1 MAATCELLIFPF
13 INGVFMTKRWLLAC
27 PLLLALPWGAH
38 AQSSVTLYGVIDAA
52 VALEDTGEPGR
63 DSRKVLNS
71 GNQSS
76 SRLGF
81 RGSEDLGAGLK
92 AVFNLESG
100 FSVDT
105 GAADSAFF
113 GRRAVVGLEGAFGS
127 LMLGREYSPNAS
139 VAGATDI
146 FGQGF
151 FGTNLSAFA
160 TGRLTRRLSNSVT
173 YITPRFNGMR
183 ASFAASPS
191 EGTAGASRLLGSAL
205 EFNAGRLYVGGGYHD
220 VERLNGLK
228 DKEYALGL
236 GYGVGNIDVKG
247 NYLVA
252 DPSGTGNKFE
262 QFNIG
267 ASIGLGKGRLF
278 GNIQS
283 NRLQGGAKG
292 TAMAVTYSYE
302 LSKRTNVYT
311 SYARMSNNGTGR
323 FGLSSS
329 STSVTPAA
337 SAPGADPSVLAL
349 GLRHRF

>member
-1 MAATCELLIFPF
+1 
-13 INGVFMTKRWLLAC
+13 MTKKWLLAC
-27 PLLLALPWGAH
+27 PLLAVLPIGAQ
-38 AQSSVTLYGVIDAA
+38 AQSSVTLYGLVDAA
-52 VALEDTGEPGR
+52 VAIEDTGEPGR

-81 RGSEDLGAGLK
+81 RGSEELGNGLK

-100 FSVDT
+100 FALDT

-113 GRRAVVGLEGAFGS
+113 GRRAVVGLDGGFGS
-127 LMLGREYSPNAS
+127 LMLGREYTPIAA
-139 VAGATDI
+139 VAGASDV

-151 FGTNLSAFA
+151 FGTNLSAFN

-173 YITPRFNGMR
+173 YKTPALGGVR
-183 ASFAASPS
+183 ASFVASPS
-191 EGTAGASRLLGSAL
+191 EGAAGASRVLGSAI
-205 EFNAGRLYVGGGYHD
+205 EFSAGRLYVGGGYHD
-220 VERLNGLK
+220 VERLNSVK

-236 GYGVGNIDVKG
+236 GYGFGSIEVKG

-252 DPSGTGNKFE
+252 DPSGANNKFE

-278 GNIQS
+278 ANVQS
-283 NRLQGGAKG
+283 NRLEGGARG
-292 TAMAVTYSYE
+292 TALAATYAYD
-302 LSKRTNVYT
+302 LSRRTNIYA
-311 SYARMSNNGTGR
+311 SYARLSNNAAGR
-323 FGLSSS
+323 FGLNSS
-329 STSVTPAA
+329 STNVTPAA
-337 SAPGADPSVLAL
+337 SAPGADPSVMAL

>member
-1 MAATCELLIFPF
+1 
-13 INGVFMTKRWLLAC
+13 MTKSWLVAC
-27 PLLLALPWGAH
+27 PLLVALPFGAQ
-38 AQSSVTLYGVIDAA
+38 AQSSVTLYGIVDAA

-63 DSRKVLNS
+63 GNRKVLNS

-100 FSVDT
+100 VSMDT

-113 GRRAVVGLEGAFGS
+113 GRRAVVGLEGAFGA
-127 LMLGREYSPNAS
+127 LMLGREYAPIAA
-139 VAGATDI
+139 VAGAADI
-146 FGQGF
+146 MGQGF
-151 FGTNLSAFA
+151 FGTNLGAFA
-160 TGRLTRRLSNSVT
+160 SNRLTRRLSNSVT
-173 YITPRFNGMR
+173 YVTPRFNGLR
-183 ASFAASPS
+183 ASIAASPS
-191 EGTAGASRLLGSAL
+191 EGASGATRVLGSAV
-205 EFNAGRLYVGGGYHD
+205 EFNAGRLYAGGGYHD

-228 DKEYALGL
+228 DKEYALGF
-236 GYGVGNIDVKG
+236 GYGIGDVDLKG

-278 GNIQS
+278 GNVQS
-283 NRLQGGAKG
+283 NRLEGGAKG
-292 TAMAVTYSYE
+292 TALAATYSYE
-302 LSKRTNVYT
+302 LSRRTNVYA
-311 SYARMSNNGTGR
+311 SYARLSNNASGR
-323 FGLSSS
+323 FGLNSS

-349 GLRHRF
+349 GVRHRF